1 MLPIDF
7 ALITLIFGEFFLFL
21 GTASYFGKRTEKRQ
35 NTGTKDL
42 PFFEAV
48 WTKSK
53 MVYTVYRD
61 HLEIFVPSSR
71 VEIEKRIKGRKE
83 PQSRK
88 QMSICP

>member
-1 MLPIDF
+1 LPIDF
-7 ALITLIFGEFFLFL
+7 ALVALIFGEFFLFL

-35 NTGTKDL
+35 TTRTTDL

-71 VEIEKRIKGRKE
+71 VEMEKRIKGRKE
-83 PQSRK
+83 PQSRR